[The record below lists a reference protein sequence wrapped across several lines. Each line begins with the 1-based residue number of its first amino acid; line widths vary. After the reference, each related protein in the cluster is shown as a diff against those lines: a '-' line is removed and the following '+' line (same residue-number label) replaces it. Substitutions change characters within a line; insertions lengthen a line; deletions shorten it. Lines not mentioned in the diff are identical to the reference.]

1 MRFRP
6 KKSLSWRKRRPGF
19 ARREYWPRQQR
30 SSLMLKIAFG
40 SLDQIR
46 DEVVAP
52 FELNIN
58 LRVGVLVA
66 IAQCDQ
72 RIVSADNEHKHEDPD
87 QNDSANEQQANY
99 HRQIPSSSFIARP
112 WQQRRQ
118 S

>member
-1 MRFRP
+1 
-6 KKSLSWRKRRPGF
+6 
-19 ARREYWPRQQR
+19 
-30 SSLMLKIAFG
+30 MLKIAFG

-72 RIVSADNEHKHEDPD
+72 RVVSANDEHDHEDSD
-87 QNDSANEQQANY
+87 
-99 HRQIPSSSFIARP
+99 
-112 WQQRRQ
+112 
-118 S
+118 

>member
-1 MRFRP
+1 
-6 KKSLSWRKRRPGF
+6 
-19 ARREYWPRQQR
+19 
-30 SSLMLKIAFG
+30 MLQITFG

-52 FELNIN
+52 FQLNIN

-72 RIVSADNEHKHEDPD
+72 RVVSADDEHEHEDPD

-99 HRQIPSSSFIARP
+99 HREILLSSFIARP
-112 WQQRRQ
+112 
-118 S
+118 